1 MSDEPDHYLNYLL
14 ETYWKGPTH
23 RPVLEQY
30 LPTSTSDTLQLLR
43 AIGYHRIASFH
54 YGVDPMYLSMRDRTY
69 DILRT
74 VDWDNVVIPGDED
87 DVNYIMHGAS
97 IAYATLNMV
106 VPQQVRQW
114 RIEKSNIVWKDEPW

>member
-1 MSDEPDHYLNYLL
+1 MTDEPDHYLDYLL
-14 ETYWKGPTH
+14 GVYWKGPTY

-30 LPTSTSDTLQLLR
+30 LPSSTGDTLQLLR

-54 YGVDPMYLSMRDRTY
+54 YGADPMYLSMCDRTY

-87 DVNYIMHGAS
+87 DARYIMWHAS
-97 IAYATLNMV
+97 IVYATSNMT

-114 RIEKSNIVWKDEPW
+114 RTGNTNIVWKDEPW